1 MELREEIE
9 AYLEEEDE
17 NLEGIEADLQSF
29 FSQVETRQTEIS
41 TDEFPVYEWV
51 PLTKTIPAQRRARN
65 KYERWYNSVE
75 ALVYGYLPRR
85 LEEFEEDYTE
95 FKKLLNLETGWF
107 DSPPENP
114 EEMFVKMMNILNNQQ
129 GIAEAIPN
137 RVDAEQFRAKEQISG
152 EVEKDELKRANQLF
166 NEDLIRE
173 SGVIAGVALERRLL
187 TMCELSER
195 EIDYEQ
201 EHGIDRLAQSL
212 YESGEISKSHIKR
225 LKYLGSLRG
234 ECAHPGEEPEPS
246 DVRRLLNDTEDF
258 IRNKW

>member
-1 MELREEIE
+1 MDLREEIE
-9 AYLEEEDE
+9 VYLEEEEE
-17 NLEGIEADLQSF
+17 NLEGIENDLQTF
-29 FSQVETRQTEIS
+29 FSRVETRENDVS
-41 TDEFPVYEWV
+41 TDELPIYEWI
-51 PLTKTIPAQRRARN
+51 PLTRTIPAQRRARK
-65 KYERWYNSVE
+65 KYESWYNSVE

-95 FKKLLNLETGWF
+95 FKKLLNLETGWL

-114 EEMFVKMMNILNNQQ
+114 EEVFVDMMNILDNQRS
-129 GIAEAIPN
+129 IAGAIPD
-137 RVDAEQFRAKEQISG
+137 RVNAEQFRAKERISG

-166 NEDLIRE
+166 DEDMIRE

-212 YESGEISKSHIKR
+212 YECDEISKSHMKR